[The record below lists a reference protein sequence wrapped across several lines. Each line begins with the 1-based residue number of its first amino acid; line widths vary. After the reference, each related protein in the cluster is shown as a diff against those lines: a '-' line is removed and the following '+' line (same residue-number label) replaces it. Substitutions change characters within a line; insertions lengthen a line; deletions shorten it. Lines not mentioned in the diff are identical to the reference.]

1 MSSDIAIRVEH
12 LSKCYHIFDK
22 PVHRLYRMLQR
33 GNKRHGR
40 EFWAVEDVSFEIHR
54 GETVGII
61 GRNGAGKS
69 TLLQMV
75 CGTLNQTTGTVIVN
89 GKIAALLELGA
100 GFNPEFTGRENV
112 YLAASLYGL
121 STAEVTK
128 RFDAIAA
135 FADIGD
141 FIEQPVKTYSSGMF
155 VRLAFAVIAHV
166 DADILVV
173 DEALSVGDAYF
184 QQKCMRFLN
193 EFQRRGGTLLFVS
206 HDMGTVNA
214 LCASAILLRRGSDG
228 RYLCDAGTAKDIS
241 TIYLREMYADRI
253 ELSSIDAVPVVD
265 EPSPKSTPDADNIVD
280 GPMAFLAKSPPTRFH
295 ASSFR
300 SDTEGFGA
308 LGGIITGA
316 WFRGINGET
325 LTEFTS
331 ADQVTLVVRA
341 HTYKAMTYP
350 AIGFMVKDRKGQYVL
365 TESTDSYLRAQSITA
380 PADTDIEAEFSMRMP
395 NLVRGEYTLDV
406 AFAEGPGLDHVQHH
420 WLHDVMII
428 NVINNHVVHGIA
440 GAPSL
445 SVRLVVGNAGTG

>member
-1 MSSDIAIRVEH
+1 MSSDIAIRVDQ

-22 PVHRLYRMLQR
+22 PMHRLFRMLQR
-33 GNKRHGR
+33 GRKSYGR
-40 EFWAVEDVSFEIHR
+40 EFWAVEGVSFEIRR

-75 CGTLNQTTGTVIVN
+75 CGTLNPTAGTVTVN

-112 YLAASLYGL
+112 YLTASLYGL
-121 STAEVTK
+121 SAAEVTS
-128 RFDAIAA
+128 RFTAIAS
-135 FADIGD
+135 FADIGE

-214 LCASAILLRRGSDG
+214 LCASAILLRRNNEGHYRCDVGS
-228 RYLCDAGTAKDIS
+228 AKAIS
-241 TIYLREMYADRI
+241 AIYLREMYAERNG
-253 ELSSIDAVPVVD
+253 L
-265 EPSPKSTPDADNIVD
+265 STPSNATLANEPLSDNAASADNSDDSRI
-280 GPMAFLAKSPPTRFH
+280 AFLAKSVSPARFH
-295 ASSFR
+295 ASPFR
-300 SDTEGFGA
+300 ANAEGFGA
-308 LGGIITGA
+308 HGGVITDA
-316 WFRGINGET
+316 WFRDAKGQP

-341 HTYKAMTYP
+341 HTSKAMAYP

-365 TESTDSYLRAQSITA
+365 TESTDSYLREESITV
-380 PADTDIEAEFSMRMP
+380 PANVGIEAEFIMHMP

-406 AFAEGPGLDHVQHH
+406 ALAEGPGLDHIQHH
-420 WLHDVMII
+420 WLHDVMVIH
-428 NVINNHVVHGIA
+428 VINNHVVHGIA

-445 SVRLVVGNAGTG
+445 AVRLVVDNE